1 MMLILPHTVS
11 IFFLSWMKISG
22 ELNQCA
28 DSEMPLSRAAGNAPE
43 RLGDLLRGK
52 AEAKSPTLIRKSCAG
67 SWVQQRALNL
77 WAVSLRLL
85 QHPRLDV
92 EGRSVRTSARP
103 TSLSHCVFMC
113 LNTYMSI
120 TDLICVWCVSSRF
133 FYFTFLGVSTCLCMC
148 VWSVSACICA
158 SWNLGLYTRL
168 CWGQICNI
176 WPQFWFKAFST
187 DYEETVLLTLC

>member
-1 MMLILPHTVS
+1 MVHSFNPFPASYTLVLWWCSSSHTVS

-43 RLGDLLRGK
+43 RLGDLLRGE

-92 EGRSVRTSARP
+92 EEKSVHASARP
-103 TSLSHCVFMC
+103 TSLSHSMYMC

-120 TDLICVWCVSSRF
+120 TDPICVWAVD
-133 FYFTFLGVSTCLCMC
+133 FL
-148 VWSVSACICA
+148 I
-158 SWNLGLYTRL
+158 
-168 CWGQICNI
+168 
-176 WPQFWFKAFST
+176 F
-187 DYEETVLLTLC
+187 